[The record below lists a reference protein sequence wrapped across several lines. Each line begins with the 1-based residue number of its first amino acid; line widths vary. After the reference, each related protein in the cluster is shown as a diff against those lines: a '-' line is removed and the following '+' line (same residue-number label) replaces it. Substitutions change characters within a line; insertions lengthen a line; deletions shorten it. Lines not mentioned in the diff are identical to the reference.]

1 MDVIF
6 ISDISKGREKPKE
19 AWWSFEKLAQ
29 YITEGRLIL
38 LRFNLKDMQVF
49 IQLQEIAFHY

>member
-19 AWWSFEKLAQ
+19 AWWSFQKLAQ
-29 YITEGRLIL
+29 YIKEGELIL
-38 LRFNLKDMQVF
+38 LRFNLQDLQVLF
-49 IQLQEIAFHY
+49 

>member
-49 IQLQEIAFHY
+49 IQLQEITFH